1 MNNKVEIK
9 YNILGTGENVSVFTF
24 DEPTE
29 EENEE
34 KFDEAMA
41 LIFSQIVLATKR
53 LRKLQLC
60 GVEIKGGPRV
70 IIKKG
75 AGENKFEVEILK
87 KEEEKAHN
95 E

>member
-34 KFDEAMA
+34 KFNEAIAAWNRRGCVKQNGETLDTNSVASNPLNAKLTYAAA
-41 LIFSQIVLATKR
+41 L
-53 LRKLQLC
+53 
-60 GVEIKGGPRV
+60 GVERS
-70 IIKKG
+70 
-75 AGENKFEVEILK
+75 GE
-87 KEEEKAHN
+87 
-95 E
+95 